1 MDNNYITTKDLSGE
15 EALTGAARRE
25 AMEENLKDE
34 QYIEDL
40 KAELREEILE
50 ELEEQKERK

>member
-1 MDNNYITTKDLSGE
+1 MSDYITTKDLSGE

-25 AMEENLKDE
+25 AELDALADE

-50 ELEEQKERK
+50 ELETEKERK

>member
-1 MDNNYITTKDLSGE
+1 MDDYITTKDLSGE
-15 EALTGAARRE
+15 EALTGAARHE
-25 AMEENLKDE
+25 AKLDILADE

-40 KAELREEILE
+40 KDELREEILE